1 MISMPIINRAIP
13 SNMPTRA
20 SPITG
25 DAIIIRA
32 NTIAITP
39 EAIMNIL
46 DQLRLV
52 LFSISWITLAIPSI
66 SKAIASNIIKNAVVP
81 TGNDRTII
89 DNIITIIPRPIY
101 VRIERSQ
108 L

>member
-1 MISMPIINRAIP
+1 MISMPIINRDIP

-20 SPITG
+20 APITG

-39 EAIMNIL
+39 EAILNIF

-66 SKAIASNIIKNAVVP
+66 SKAIASKIIKNAVVP
-81 TGNDRTII
+81 TGKDRTII
-89 DNIITIIPRPIY
+89 DNIITIIPRPIH